1 EFALDPGSGLLLPS
15 DTIAEGAQIPFA
27 IAIRNVST
35 TPSDS
40 VLVRYWI
47 TDESGF
53 VHFLDYPK
61 QGPLGP
67 DEILLDT
74 IMIATAGY
82 SGLNQ
87 FWIEVNP
94 YSSATGL
101 PDQPEQHHFNNIA
114 QLNFFAEKDQINP
127 VLDVTF
133 DGRHILNED
142 IVSATPA
149 IVIMLEDESPFFLL
163 NEPADTSSF
172 KIFLSGPE
180 FQDRPLHFSTGELI
194 FEPAGEN
201 NRCRVLYFPEFTRDG
216 MYGLL
221 VQARDKSG
229 NSSGKMDYR
238 IDFEVITRPTI
249 TEVMNYPNP
258 FSSSTQFVFT
268 LTGTEVPD
276 EMKIQI
282 MTVGG
287 RVVREIMGYELGMLH
302 IGRNITDY
310 RWNGTDEFG
319 DPLANGVYLYR
330 VVARLNGQDLEV
342 MHSGADVYIEKGF
355 GKMVIIR

>member
-1 EFALDPGSGLLLPS
+1 
-15 DTIAEGAQIPFA
+15 
-27 IAIRNVST
+27 
-35 TPSDS
+35 
-40 VLVRYWI
+40 
-47 TDESGF
+47 
-53 VHFLDYPK
+53 
-61 QGPLGP
+61 
-67 DEILLDT
+67 
-74 IMIATAGY
+74 
-82 SGLNQ
+82 
-87 FWIEVNP
+87 
-94 YSSATGL
+94 
-101 PDQPEQHHFNNIA
+101 
-114 QLNFFAEKDQINP
+114 
-127 VLDVTF
+127 
-133 DGRHILNED
+133 
-142 IVSATPA
+142 
-149 IVIMLEDESPFFLL
+149 
-163 NEPADTSSF
+163 
-172 KIFLSGPE
+172 
-180 FQDRPLHFSTGELI
+180 
-194 FEPAGEN
+194 
-201 NRCRVLYFPEFTRDG
+201 

-249 TEVMNYPNP
+249 TEILNYPNP